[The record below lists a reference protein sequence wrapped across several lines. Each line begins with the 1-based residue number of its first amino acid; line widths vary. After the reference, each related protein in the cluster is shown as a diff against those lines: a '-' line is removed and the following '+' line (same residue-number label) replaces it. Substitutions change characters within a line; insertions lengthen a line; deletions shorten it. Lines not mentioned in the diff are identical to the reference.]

1 MARRPSSR
9 SRKSKKVSID
19 WSKVGKGFEPDM
31 EYAVEV
37 SSCTLE
43 EGDAGPYFAM
53 QFKGLDEGFEDA
65 ILYHNA
71 STSPQSLWRM
81 RSLVEAFG
89 MDIEDGP
96 MDYEPDDFVGQ
107 QCMVSTVSE
116 NKPGG
121 GKAIRI
127 DEYWEMEDGAG
138 KKSSS
143 EKDSGDFNL
152 DNVSDADVK
161 KLAKEF
167 EIKVGRG
174 AKGVEAAREEL
185 AEADDEELKEAC
197 DDLDI
202 GYGGEEKEEEKP
214 SRGRRRSSKEDDD
227 DETEEKPRGR
237 SSRGSR
243 RSSGKSG
250 KGKSADVTEDEVNEM
265 SEEELEDLIEQH
277 DLDVD
282 LGDFRTLRKKKAAV
296 IDALQEAGVI
306 ED

>member
-1 MARRPSSR
+1 
-9 SRKSKKVSID
+9 
-19 WSKVGKGFEPDM
+19 
-31 EYAVEV
+31 
-37 SSCTLE
+37 
-43 EGDAGPYFAM
+43 
-53 QFKGLDEGFEDA
+53 
-65 ILYHNA
+65 
-71 STSPQSLWRM
+71 
-81 RSLVEAFG
+81 
-89 MDIEDGP
+89 
-96 MDYEPDDFVGQ
+96 
-107 QCMVSTVSE
+107 
-116 NKPGG
+116 
-121 GKAIRI
+121 
-127 DEYWEMEDGAG
+127 MEDGAG